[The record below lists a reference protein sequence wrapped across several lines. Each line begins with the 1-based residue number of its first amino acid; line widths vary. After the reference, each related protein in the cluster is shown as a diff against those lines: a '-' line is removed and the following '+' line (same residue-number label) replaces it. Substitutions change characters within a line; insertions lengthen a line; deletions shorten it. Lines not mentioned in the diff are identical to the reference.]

1 MNQADDLK
9 ARWLQA
15 HDAWP
20 EAIVENRG
28 VKLKIRALNRDQVFR
43 FGEMTASERECA
55 MVAAA
60 VIEPFT
66 VTVEEVQALR
76 EGTLAMDLEE
86 LTRDIAKLSGLDK
99 KPREAQN
106 AAFKSV
112 RDESGA

>member
-15 HDAWP
+15 HGTWP
-20 EAIVENRG
+20 TAEIENRG
-28 VKLKIRALNRDQVFR
+28 VKLKIRALNRDQVVR
-43 FGEMTASERECA
+43 FGEMTPPERECA

-66 VTVEEVQALR
+66 VTAEEVQALR
-76 EGTLAMDLEE
+76 EGTLPMDLEA
-86 LTRDIAKLSGLDK
+86 LTREIAKLSGLDK
-99 KPREAQN
+99 APKESQN

-112 RDESGA
+112 RDEPGA